1 VKEQLEYC
9 RSTLEMIYNTIFHWN
24 LAIQGLDVVLRRL
37 SHAEDIRRF
46 VRIQLLA
53 GAKFALAW
61 VLVHNSRLDL
71 DALSRVLPSHR
82 YPRGLVWTSFKRRLV
97 NELYELCRSC

>member
-1 VKEQLEYC
+1 
-9 RSTLEMIYNTIFHWN
+9 MIYNTIFHWN

-46 VRIQLLA
+46 VHIQLLA

-61 VLVHNSRLDL
+61 VLVH
-71 DALSRVLPSHR
+71 
-82 YPRGLVWTSFKRRLV
+82 
-97 NELYELCRSC
+97 